1 MRAANYRPLGCKYQF
16 SALPLL
22 TYFYVR
28 CATVLEN
35 RYFRHK
41 VRQLTTRLVLKNS
54 FSGRVL

>member
-41 VRQLTTRLVLKNS
+41 VRQLTT
-54 FSGRVL
+54 